1 MKTLNKIT
9 DEDLQI
15 IFNSSYRKREKVT
28 QFGQTID
35 NPNLTNVNDPAFI
48 DTLDVLRDL
57 FDESLTCYDMT
68 GYDMHDLQGTDFEWI
83 QDLEEVDHVNTY
95 NWSAPLTNDL
105 DIKIYKD
112 NEKMYFLT
120 SVQNGYSDARCG
132 YMVEFLFILD
142 INYSSEDWAVLLS
155 ELPSSYKSF
164 TTSNDYTFDLD
175 IFKESGVFNISKN
188 DGTYDDYDVYVGD
201 YNDCEKYANK
211 IEEEEKEEA

>member
-1 MKTLNKIT
+1 MSHPRAKEVFDDRSVYHLITNRTCGGRMLFKTPEKQQLK
-9 DEDLQI
+9 DLL
-15 IFNSSYRKREKVT
+15 FE
-28 QFGQTID
+28 GQNRLCYEVID
-35 NPNLTNVNDPAFI
+35 YVFMDNHFHI
-48 DTLDVLRDL
+48 
-57 FDESLTCYDMT
+57 C
-68 GYDMHDLQGTDFEWI
+68 
-83 QDLEEVDHVNTY
+83 
-95 NWSAPLTNDL
+95 
-105 DIKIYKD
+105 IKIPPMEDISKEELLKRFRLYKD

-201 YNDCEKYANK
+201 YNDCEEYANK